1 MRILLA
7 EDEHAMSEAVSDILS
22 YHHYTVDA
30 VFDGEDALAYAMAQ
44 HYDAMILD
52 IMMPKMDGVSVLKA
66 LRAAGNPTPVL
77 LLTAKSEIESRVT
90 GLDAGADDYLCKPFA
105 MGELLARVRAMLRR
119 REPYTPQMLS
129 VGNVTLNQ
137 GSGTLMCG
145 ELVQPL
151 SRLEF
156 GLMELLMRHPGITLS
171 GSVML
176 ERVWG
181 YDSEAQADTLRVY
194 MTYLRRKL
202 SLLHANLEIRS
213 KRGVGY
219 SLEVKQE

>member
-7 EDEHAMSEAVSDILS
+7 EDEQAMSEAVSDILA

-30 VFDGEDALAYAMAQ
+30 VFDGEDALAYAAAQ

-52 IMMPKMDGVSVLKA
+52 IMMPKADGLSVLKS
-66 LRAAGNPTPVL
+66 LRRAGNHTPVL
-77 LLTAKSEIESRVT
+77 LLTAKSEIESRVS

-105 MGELLARVRAMLRR
+105 MGELLARVRALLRR
-119 REPYTPQMLS
+119 REPYTPEMLS

-137 GSGTLMCG
+137 GTGMLACG
-145 ELVQPL
+145 DRVQPL
-151 SRLEF
+151 SRLEY
-156 GLMELLMRHPGITLS
+156 GLMELLMRHPGLTFPGNVL
-171 GSVML
+171 L

-181 YDSEAQADTLRVY
+181 YDSDAQADTLRVY

-202 SLLHANLEIRS
+202 SLLQSNLEIRS
-213 KRGVGY
+213 RRGVGY
-219 SLEVKQE
+219 SLEVKQA